1 MSKNIRNKIMH
12 PQDRI
17 DGVLKEINAFL
28 AFLPAFTNETWRAER
43 QANRRTVSNEAMIR
57 VTHFQRKL

>member
-1 MSKNIRNKIMH
+1 MH